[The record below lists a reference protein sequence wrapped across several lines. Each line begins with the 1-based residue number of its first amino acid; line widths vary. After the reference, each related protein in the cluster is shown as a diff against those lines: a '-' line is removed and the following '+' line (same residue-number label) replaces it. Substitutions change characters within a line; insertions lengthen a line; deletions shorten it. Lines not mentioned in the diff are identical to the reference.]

1 MPVAKLLKFLDAKG
15 VKYVTIT
22 HSKAYT
28 ALEVAESAHIRGKD
42 LAKTV
47 MVYRDGDLAMAV
59 VPASRKVVLDMLRHG
74 TGARS
79 VELAQE
85 QEFKDQFPGCE
96 VGAMPPFGH
105 LYGMEVYVDPHLAED
120 VEIAF
125 NAGSHSELIRMAY
138 KDYEKLAQPRLVP
151 MCNAGHPVG

>member
-1 MPVAKLLKFLDAKG
+1 MPVAKLLKFLDENG
-15 VKYVTIT
+15 IKYVVIK

-28 ALEVAESAHIRGKD
+28 SLEVAESAHIQGRE

-59 VPASRKVVLDMLRHG
+59 VPASRKVVLDMLRQG
-74 TGARS
+74 SGARS
-79 VELAQE
+79 LELAQE

-96 VGAMPPFGH
+96 VGAMPPFGN

-125 NAGSHSELIRMAY
+125 NAGSHSELVRMAY
-138 KDYEKLAQPRLVP
+138 KDFERIVKPRLVP